1 MSFSKLPL
9 WSGIACFLILTAAVT
24 RIFIN
29 QVVPAPPSLSGSVA
43 VTGPAGGTS
52 AWATLSGCQI
62 SVAPPWV
69 LTCPQLQGPPG
80 PQGPTGP
87 TGPAGATG
95 AAGATGPTGPAG
107 PTGATGPQGPAG
119 PQGPQG
125 PPGTGGGG
133 GAGGIWGSE
142 IPQGT
147 IDGVN
152 ATFTLTYPLCSV
164 TVATSCI
171 LLNSQVLALNG
182 VFLFPAWDYGLS
194 GNVITFNAGQIPP
207 AGSNLAIV
215 YQHN

>member
-1 MSFSKLPL
+1 MSLTKLPL
-9 WSGIACFLILTAAVT
+9 WAGIACFLILTAAVT

-80 PQGPTGP
+80 PQGP
-87 TGPAGATG
+87 A
-95 AAGATGPTGPAG
+95 GPAG
-107 PTGATGPQGPAG
+107 PTGLTGATGSPGLTGATGPQGPAG

-133 GAGGIWGSE
+133 GSSGIWLSE

-152 ATFTLTYPLCSV
+152 ATFTLSFPLCSV
-164 TVATSCI
+164 AVTTSCI
-171 LLNSQVLALNG
+171 LLNSQTLTLNG
-182 VFLFPAWDYGLS
+182 LFVFPAWDYALS
-194 GNVITFNAGQIPP
+194 GNVITLNPGQIPP